1 MIDHTHELSITRQCQ
16 ILDVPRST
24 AYYTPA
30 PDSPETLALM
40 RRIDELHLEFPF
52 AGARMLRD
60 LLRQESIRVGRKRI
74 SRLMAK
80 MGIEALYRK
89 PNTSKKASGSHIY
102 PYLLRN
108 LTIDRP
114 NQVWATDITYIPMR
128 RGFVYLV
135 AVVDWYSRKVLSWR
149 VSNTLTTDWAAALS
163 CIEMTG
169 TTHSCSEI
177 PPW

>member
-1 MIDHTHELSITRQCQ
+1 MIDRDHPLSVTRQAKLLE
-16 ILDVPRST
+16 ISRGAVYYRPRPPSQE
-24 AYYTPA
+24 
-30 PDSPETLALM
+30 DLALM

-60 LLRQESIRVGRKRI
+60 LLKPEGIRGGRKRI
-74 SRLMAK
+74 TGLMAK

-89 PNTSKKASGSHIY
+89 PNTSKKAAGSYIY

-114 NQVWATDITYIPMR
+114 NQVWTTDISYIPMR

-135 AVVDWYSRKVLSWR
+135 AVVAVFTRRVLSHR
-149 VSNTLTTDWAAALS
+149 VSMTMEAEFCVEALKVALAQ
-163 CIEMTG
+163 
-169 TTHSCSEI
+169 
-177 PPW
+177 